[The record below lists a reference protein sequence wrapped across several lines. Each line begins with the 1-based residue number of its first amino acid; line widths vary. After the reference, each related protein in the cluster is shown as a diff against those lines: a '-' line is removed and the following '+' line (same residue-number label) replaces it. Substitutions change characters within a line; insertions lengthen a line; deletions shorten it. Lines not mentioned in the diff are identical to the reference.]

1 MHDNNR
7 RREIIDAAAHVF
19 ERKGYDATSTQDI
32 AEAVGIL
39 KGSLY
44 YYIESKEDLLFTVI
58 KEAYDAAL
66 AAVEELELRD
76 GDALGMIGAL
86 VRKHVEVFAAT
97 RVQTSVFF
105 RDFRALSPERQ
116 KVIREAGEVYSGFLR
131 SQIRRGQGEGVIR
144 PDLNPRLCAIG
155 IIGMLNAMSFWYR
168 PDGAASPSEIGEEFS
183 RLVIGGLASSGVD
196 GEQTN
201 PTPGSGLR

>member
-1 MHDNNR
+1 MDAKPR
-7 RREIIDAAAHVF
+7 QREIIDAAARVF
-19 ERKGYDATSTQDI
+19 GEKGYDATSTQDV

-44 YYIESKEDLLFTVI
+44 YYIDSKEDLLFAVI

-66 AAVEELELRD
+66 GAVDELERREGSPLEMI
-76 GDALGMIGAL
+76 DALI
-86 VRKHVEVFAAT
+86 RRHVEVFAAT

-105 RDFRALSPERQ
+105 RDFRSLSPERQ
-116 KVIREAGEVYSGFLR
+116 KVIREAGEIYSGFLR
-131 SQIRRGQGEGVIR
+131 GQIRRGQSEGVIR

-168 PDGAASPSEIGEEFS
+168 PEGPASLSEIGEEFS
-183 RLVIGGLASSGVD
+183 RLVIQGLSVSASPSA
-196 GEQTN
+196 
-201 PTPGSGLR
+201 S

>member
-1 MHDNNR
+1 MDAKPR

-19 ERKGYDATSTQDI
+19 EEKGYDATSTQDV

-44 YYIESKEDLLFTVI
+44 YYIDSKEDLLFAVI

-66 AAVEELELRD
+66 GAVDELERREGSPLEMI
-76 GDALGMIGAL
+76 DALI
-86 VRKHVEVFAAT
+86 RRHVEVFAAT

-105 RDFRALSPERQ
+105 RDFRSLSPERQ
-116 KVIREAGEVYSGFLR
+116 KVIREAGEIYSGFLR
-131 SQIRRGQGEGVIR
+131 GQIRRGQSEGVIR

-168 PDGAASPSEIGEEFS
+168 PEGPASLSEIGEEFS
-183 RLVIGGLASSGVD
+183 RLVIQGLSAPASPSA
-196 GEQTN
+196 
-201 PTPGSGLR
+201 S

>member
-1 MHDNNR
+1 MDAKPR
-7 RREIIDAAAHVF
+7 RREIIDAAARVF
-19 ERKGYDATSTQDI
+19 DRKGYDATSTQDV

-44 YYIESKEDLLFTVI
+44 YYIDSKEDLLFAVI

-66 AAVEELELRD
+66 GAVDELERREGSPLE
-76 GDALGMIGAL
+76 MIDAL
-86 VRKHVEVFAAT
+86 VRRHVEVFAAT

-105 RDFRALSPERQ
+105 RDFRSLSPERQ
-116 KVIREAGEVYSGFLR
+116 KVIREAGEIYSGFLR
-131 SQIRRGQGEGVIR
+131 GQICRGQSEGVIR

-168 PDGAASPSEIGEEFS
+168 PEGPAAPSEIGEEFS
-183 RLVIGGLASSGVD
+183 RLIIGGLESAD
-196 GEQTN
+196 HKQRF
-201 PTPGSGLR
+201 P